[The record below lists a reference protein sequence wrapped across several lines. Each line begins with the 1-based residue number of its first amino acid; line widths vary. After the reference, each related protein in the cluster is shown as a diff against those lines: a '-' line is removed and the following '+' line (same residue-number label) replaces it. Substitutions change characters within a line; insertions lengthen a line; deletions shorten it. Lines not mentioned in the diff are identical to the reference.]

1 MIEVDF
7 VMEDIA
13 HLDYHSHYSTK
24 EVVLV
29 LLPSMDILVVAVIHI
44 TTVGAYP
51 NRITRVE
58 ATIRTITVEAYPS
71 RITRVGATNRTIM
84 EVVIAHTTVV
94 VEAPCLNSHT
104 EEVAAVAAVT
114 SLVVRIGQ
122 VDRADPMVVVRY
134 NPYIKHLKGHYSGYC
149 LLHSST

>member
-29 LLPSMDILVVAVIHI
+29 LLPSMDILVVAVIHT

-58 ATIRTITVEAYPS
+58 ATIRTTTVEAYPG
-71 RITRVGATNRTIM
+71 RIIRVEATNRTII
-84 EVVIAHTTVV
+84 EVVIAHTIVV
-94 VEAPCLNSHT
+94 TEAPCLSSHT
-104 EEVAAVAAVT
+104 EEVAAVATIT
-114 SLVVRIGQ
+114 SLDFRIVQ
-122 VDRADPMVVVRY
+122 VDRADPVVVVHY
-134 NPYIKHLKGHYSGYC
+134 NPYIKHL
-149 LLHSST
+149 